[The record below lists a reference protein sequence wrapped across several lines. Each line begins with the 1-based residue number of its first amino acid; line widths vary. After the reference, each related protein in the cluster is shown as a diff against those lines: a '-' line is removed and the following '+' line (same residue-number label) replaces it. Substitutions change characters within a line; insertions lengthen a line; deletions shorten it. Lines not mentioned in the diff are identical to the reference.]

1 MEFQIQPITVSAAA
15 ALSELAIS
23 IYKQH
28 YLHLWNEGGADWY
41 MHQYAYALDVL
52 TAELI
57 DQNNQYYFVCENNIP
72 FGYLKLKLSSEL
84 ANNALEIE
92 RIYLNETHIGKGIGK
107 ELMLF
112 AESIAI
118 AQKNNNLVLKAM
130 DSSKDAIRFYE
141 KMGFEI
147 IARSTLSFELMK
159 PAFRGMVTLQK
170 NIH

>member
-1 MEFQIQPITVSAAA
+1 MALQIKPITVSSVS
-15 ALSELAIS
+15 ALSELAIT

-41 MHQYAYALDVL
+41 MHQYAYAIDVL
-52 TAELI
+52 TTELN
-57 DQNNQYYFVCENNIP
+57 DKNNQYYFVYENDIRI
-72 FGYLKLKLSSEL
+72 GYLKLKLSSEL

-118 AQKNNNLVLKAM
+118 AQKNSSLVLKAM
-130 DSSKDAIRFYE
+130 DSSKDAIAFYE

-147 IARSTLSFELMK
+147 IASSTLSFELMK
-159 PAFRGMVTLQK
+159 PVFRGMVTLQK
-170 NIH
+170 NIQ

>member
-1 MEFQIQPITVSAAA
+1 MELQIKPITASSAA
-15 ALSELAIS
+15 ALSELAIN

-41 MHQYAYALDVL
+41 MYQYAYAIDVL
-52 TAELI
+52 TAELN

-72 FGYLKLKLSSEL
+72 FGYLKLKLITEL
-84 ANNALEIE
+84 ANNTLEIE

-118 AQKNNNLVLKAM
+118 AQKNNSLVLKAM
-130 DSSKDAIRFYE
+130 DSSKDAIAFY
-141 KMGFEI
+141 KKLGFEI

-170 NIH
+170 SI

>member
-41 MHQYAYALDVL
+41 MHQYAYAIDEL
-52 TAELI
+52 TAELN

-92 RIYLNETHIGKGIGK
+92 RIYLDKIHTGKGFGK
-107 ELMLF
+107 KIMAF

-118 AQKNNNLVLKAM
+118 AQNNTSLVLKAM
-130 DSSKDAIRFYE
+130 DSSKDAIAFYL
-141 KMGFEI
+141 KLGFKI
-147 IARSTLSFELMK
+147 IASSTLSFELMK

-170 NIH
+170 NIQ

>member
-1 MEFQIQPITVSAAA
+1 M
-15 ALSELAIS
+15 
-23 IYKQH
+23 
-28 YLHLWNEGGADWY
+28 
-41 MHQYAYALDVL
+41 L
-52 TAELI
+52 TAELN
-57 DQNNQYYFVCENNIP
+57 DQNNQYYFVYENDIRI
-72 FGYLKLKLSSEL
+72 GYLKIKLSTKL
-84 ANNALEIE
+84 ASNALEIE